1 MKKIHQYTIGQG
13 QPLVLVHGWAMHSGI
28 WRVFAEQLAQYYQV
42 TCIDLPGHGQS
53 EALDSFT
60 IEEVSDALVN
70 AVTEPKSVWLGW
82 SLGASV
88 VLNIAQA
95 YPERVSGL
103 VILAGNPLFMQTN
116 GWPGMKDN
124 VLEAFAAQL
133 RADCRGTLV
142 RFLSLQV
149 SMLDDYKAVLKQLK
163 AAVLDTVSPDKVT
176 LQGGLE
182 ILKTADLR
190 TVVVDTQLPVLMIL
204 GTRDTLVPVEMAEAI
219 IWLAPDVNVEII
231 EEAGHVPF
239 LSHPD
244 SVLER
249 MRPFMEQQC
258 V

>member
-1 MKKIHQYTIGQG
+1 M
-13 QPLVLVHGWAMHSGI
+13 
-28 WRVFAEQLAQYYQV
+28 
-42 TCIDLPGHGQS
+42 
-53 EALDSFT
+53 
-60 IEEVSDALVN
+60 
-70 AVTEPKSVWLGW
+70 WLGW

-190 TVVVDTQLPVLMIL
+190 TVLVDTQLPVLMIL